1 MIQQNNQN
9 EYQESNSIALNLET
23 LSGQYQNLLIQ
34 YEQAVANY
42 INYLNQEASQPCG
55 EFNSNSTGI
64 NQRCYQYIWQ
74 QSGCGAGTAQA
85 DASTTWA
92 QGMTLD
98 GLINDSF
105 LWSTMTDYNHRMGCY
120 GNPGNTYIILCVG
133 TDGNLYSR
141 QGLDA
146 PWQRIN
152 DDSNGNIS
160 SICTGADGQT
170 IICTNVVNDIWIKP
184 SWDAPNWQG
193 PVQNPCCVMSV
204 AQGQDE
210 TIVGVGMSYA
220 LWSKAN
226 LNGNWS
232 QTASPGEWISSIC
245 IAPDGSIFA
254 IGQGGQIWKKNSYQN
269 LTSQQWQYQ
278 GSGTCCVKSI
288 TVAPDGTFIGVG
300 TDDQL
305 YTKASYTDL
314 STPWQGPFST
324 ENSSC
329 CAVSITTVANP
340 NYNASNY
347 NQASQPNY
355 NIGAQPLTSVSGST
369 FWGTSGISQNNS
381 ATLQECQASC
391 SSTPGCT
398 GATFN
403 PTAYAQPMCW
413 LRGGQGQISPGLE
426 SDNAI
431 VQEGQQ
437 LLQIVQNINQQLTS
451 VNQQIQEQTNNGQP
465 LYDEQSTQRAL
476 KTSNLIS
483 QFIQLNEERERISQ
497 MVNEYQTLDEQQ
509 TEGNITISQKYYSF
523 LLLLGLVIIVII
535 LLYKFGLSSPVTPTS
550 PPLMQTG
557 GELGTNTYYI
567 IFGIVLV
574 ILIVKNFSNY

>member
-232 QTASPGEWISSIC
+232 QTASPGEWISYVT
-245 IAPDGSIFA
+245 IAPDGSIFV
-254 IGQGGQIWKKNSYQN
+254 IGSGNQIWKKNSYQN

-278 GSGTCCVKSI
+278 GACCVKAI
-288 TVAPDGTFIGVG
+288 TIAPDGTFIGVG

>member
-1 MIQQNNQN
+1 M
-9 EYQESNSIALNLET
+9 
-23 LSGQYQNLLIQ
+23 
-34 YEQAVANY
+34 
-42 INYLNQEASQPCG
+42 
-55 EFNSNSTGI
+55 
-64 NQRCYQYIWQ
+64 
-74 QSGCGAGTAQA
+74 
-85 DASTTWA
+85 
-92 QGMTLD
+92 
-98 GLINDSF
+98 
-105 LWSTMTDYNHRMGCY
+105 
-120 GNPGNTYIILCVG
+120 
-133 TDGNLYSR
+133 
-141 QGLDA
+141 
-146 PWQRIN
+146 
-152 DDSNGNIS
+152 
-160 SICTGADGQT
+160 
-170 IICTNVVNDIWIKP
+170 
-184 SWDAPNWQG
+184 
-193 PVQNPCCVMSV
+193 
-204 AQGQDE
+204 
-210 TIVGVGMSYA
+210 
-220 LWSKAN
+220 
-226 LNGNWS
+226 
-232 QTASPGEWISSIC
+232 
-245 IAPDGSIFA
+245 
-254 IGQGGQIWKKNSYQN
+254 
-269 LTSQQWQYQ
+269 
-278 GSGTCCVKSI
+278 
-288 TVAPDGTFIGVG
+288 
-300 TDDQL
+300 
-305 YTKASYTDL
+305 
-314 STPWQGPFST
+314 
-324 ENSSC
+324 
-329 CAVSITTVANP
+329 
-340 NYNASNY
+340 
-347 NQASQPNY
+347 
-355 NIGAQPLTSVSGST
+355 TSVSGST

-381 ATLQECQASC
+381 DTLQECQASC

>member
-232 QTASPGEWISSIC
+232 QTASPGEWISYVT
-245 IAPDGSIFA
+245 IAPDGSIFV
-254 IGQGGQIWKKNSYQN
+254 IGSGNQIWKKNSYQN

-278 GSGTCCVKSI
+278 GACCVKAI
-288 TVAPDGTFIGVG
+288 TIAPDGTFIGVG

-381 ATLQECQASC
+381 DTLQECQASC

>member
-1 MIQQNNQN
+1 
-9 EYQESNSIALNLET
+9 
-23 LSGQYQNLLIQ
+23 
-34 YEQAVANY
+34 
-42 INYLNQEASQPCG
+42 
-55 EFNSNSTGI
+55 
-64 NQRCYQYIWQ
+64 
-74 QSGCGAGTAQA
+74 
-85 DASTTWA
+85 
-92 QGMTLD
+92 
-98 GLINDSF
+98 
-105 LWSTMTDYNHRMGCY
+105 
-120 GNPGNTYIILCVG
+120 
-133 TDGNLYSR
+133 
-141 QGLDA
+141 
-146 PWQRIN
+146 
-152 DDSNGNIS
+152 
-160 SICTGADGQT
+160 
-170 IICTNVVNDIWIKP
+170 
-184 SWDAPNWQG
+184 
-193 PVQNPCCVMSV
+193 MSV

-232 QTASPGEWISSIC
+232 QTASPGEWISYVT
-245 IAPDGSIFA
+245 IAPDGSIFV
-254 IGQGGQIWKKNSYQN
+254 IGSGNQIWKKNSYQN

-278 GSGTCCVKSI
+278 GACCVKAI
-288 TVAPDGTFIGVG
+288 TIAPDGTFIGVG

-381 ATLQECQASC
+381 DTLQECQASC

-483 QFIQLNEERERISQ
+483 QFIQLNKERERISQ

>member
-9 EYQESNSIALNLET
+9 DYQESNSIALNLET

-483 QFIQLNEERERISQ
+483 QFIQLNKERERISQ

>member
-9 EYQESNSIALNLET
+9 DYQESNSIALNLET

-232 QTASPGEWISSIC
+232 QTASPGEWISYVT
-245 IAPDGSIFA
+245 IAPDGSIFV
-254 IGQGGQIWKKNSYQN
+254 IGSGNQIWKKNSYQN

-278 GSGTCCVKSI
+278 GACCVKAI
-288 TVAPDGTFIGVG
+288 TIAPDGTFIGVG

-381 ATLQECQASC
+381 DTLQECQASC

-483 QFIQLNEERERISQ
+483 QFIQLNKERERISQ

>member
-9 EYQESNSIALNLET
+9 DYQESNSIALNLET

-232 QTASPGEWISSIC
+232 QTASPGEWISYVT
-245 IAPDGSIFA
+245 IAPDGSIFV
-254 IGQGGQIWKKNSYQN
+254 IGSGNQIWKKNSYQN

-278 GSGTCCVKSI
+278 GACCVKAI
-288 TVAPDGTFIGVG
+288 TIAPDGTFIGVG

>member
-9 EYQESNSIALNLET
+9 DYQESNSIALNLET

-210 TIVGVGMSYA
+210 TIVGVGMSYS

-232 QTASPGEWISSIC
+232 QTASPGEWISYVT
-245 IAPDGSIFA
+245 IAPDGSIFV
-254 IGQGGQIWKKNSYQN
+254 IGSGNQIWKKNSYQN

-278 GSGTCCVKSI
+278 GACCVKAI
-288 TVAPDGTFIGVG
+288 TIAPDGTFIGVG

-381 ATLQECQASC
+381 DTLQECQASC